1 MFKRPMS
8 VIGLVLDIIHP
19 AGRVH
24 PTEVYQNGGD
34 NSIAE
39 RQPQPVN
46 KELKAKPSRAKRDTQ
61 AQSSKTE
68 TLCAPTRT
76 KKSSTPGTPLAT
88 PAPQPVKSKPKA
100 KRSPAQR
107 TTQAVLPKRGQKAA
121 QAESGATGKPR
132 KTPAS
137 KTRQHVK

>member
-1 MFKRPMS
+1 MRWLMRA
-8 VIGLVLDIIHP
+8 I
-19 AGRVH
+19 GRVLGIT
-24 PTEVYQNGGD
+24 PTATPVCQTQDGQTGG
-34 NSIAE
+34 NSSTVKV
-39 RQPQPVN
+39 RKSVN
-46 KELKAKPSRAKRDTQ
+46 KESKPKRKAVKQVTQ
-61 AQSSKTE
+61 APSPTTE

-121 QAESGATGKPR
+121 QAESGATGKQR

-137 KTRQHVK
+137 KTHQRAK